1 MSCLNVLRVFDQLF
15 DVCTYSLWSPLNIPG
30 TETSSRVSFRVI
42 HTASPTKHSCE
53 KELIANPNPKLNPP
67 RILPKNRLPGFTSG
81 LHFRLVRRTGAQAWP
96 RSSCTHC
103 TWSSEASC
111 ARAHVTATTRPAGRR
126 FGRCSFVVPLGR
138 TACLLRARLRTR
150 RAWSSYGYLSNVLS
164 KERRRSAVGMQQ
176 VRCHPRSRC
185 SSLTCYQRD
194 LTCQPDSMLRADAPV
209 PTAFRSNMIPRLSPA
224 SAHGVHLRLYFLA
237 DLSPAHGVHHERRL
251 RRAITMIGLRIMVC
265 VCCSSL

>member
-1 MSCLNVLRVFDQLF
+1 MLRQITL
-15 DVCTYSLWSPLNIPG
+15 SKG
-30 TETSSRVSFRVI
+30 SS
-42 HTASPTKHSCE
+42 
-53 KELIANPNPKLNPP
+53 
-67 RILPKNRLPGFTSG
+67 
-81 LHFRLVRRTGAQAWP
+81 HFRRDLKRETENHSFAGHTLEGRALPARSRALPRVHGQARR
-96 RSSCTHC
+96 
-103 TWSSEASC
+103 EASC

-126 FGRCSFVVPLGR
+126 FGRCAFVVPLGR

-194 LTCQPDSMLRADAPV
+194 LTRQPDSMLRADAPV